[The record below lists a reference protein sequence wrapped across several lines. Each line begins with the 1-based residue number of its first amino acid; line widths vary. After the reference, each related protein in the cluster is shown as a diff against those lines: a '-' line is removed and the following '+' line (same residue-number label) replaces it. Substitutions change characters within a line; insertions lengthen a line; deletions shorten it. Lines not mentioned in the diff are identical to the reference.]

1 MVNDLKTVPCSI
13 YNPQDPATEG
23 KVTER
28 HRAILIEW
36 LLEVATEEKYRRYNL
51 PLIFS
56 KPFMGKGTNKLSIFA
71 KIAERSFATKS

>member
-23 KVTER
+23 KVTEK

-36 LLEVATEEKYRRYNL
+36 LLEVATEEKYRRYASKIIAIL
-51 PLIFS
+51 EISILIAI
-56 KPFMGKGTNKLSIFA
+56 L
-71 KIAERSFATKS
+71 IAVLKKAIL